1 MSAPTATAR
10 TQAERDARR
19 ALQALDKLADAG
31 IDVCEG
37 SRRIAIG
44 PTSGFIRANRSGI
57 YRLRALGVTYTGLQ
71 YEDLEDLFT
80 RVAEQAHRDKVA
92 SDRKETTP
100 THPQIRREAP

>member
-1 MSAPTATAR
+1 MTTATAR
-10 TQAERDARR
+10 TQAERDARL

-71 YEDLEDLFT
+71 YEDLEDLVT

-92 SDRKETTP
+92 SDRKETTQ

>member
-1 MSAPTATAR
+1 MTTATAR
-10 TQAERDARR
+10 TQAERDARL

-71 YEDLEDLFT
+71 YEDLEDLVT
-80 RVAEQAHRDKVA
+80 RVAEQARA
-92 SDRKETTP
+92 TTL
-100 THPQIRREAP
+100 TTQSEARPGGTGRAQ